1 MAKNIKLCRLAFEV
15 MRKDKKIFQ
24 DNNSSKNI
32 TLTIPKNFG
41 FDDIQPDVEQGFDLA
56 KKKIIDAG
64 INIEEV
70 DLPILESYKKIPL
83 WQFAAVECQTE
94 YYDSYLETPDLI
106 DPNILKRMDRANE
119 VKAVEYA
126 LLLNIRQQMITNYN
140 ENFGNHFL
148 LMPTVTIKPPLI
160 KDCND
165 TAFYDKANLI
175 SLKNTTLANFMNG
188 CSISIPFKNRD
199 TTLGIMINGS
209 TNMDQNLLDIG
220 TVIEEILNNN

>member
-1 MAKNIKLCRLAFEV
+1 

-126 LLLNIRQQMITNYN
+126 LLL
-140 ENFGNHFL
+140 L
-148 LMPTVTIKPPLI
+148 SLI
-160 KDCND
+160 H
-165 TAFYDKANLI
+165 I
-175 SLKNTTLANFMNG
+175 
-188 CSISIPFKNRD
+188 
-199 TTLGIMINGS
+199 
-209 TNMDQNLLDIG
+209 
-220 TVIEEILNNN
+220 